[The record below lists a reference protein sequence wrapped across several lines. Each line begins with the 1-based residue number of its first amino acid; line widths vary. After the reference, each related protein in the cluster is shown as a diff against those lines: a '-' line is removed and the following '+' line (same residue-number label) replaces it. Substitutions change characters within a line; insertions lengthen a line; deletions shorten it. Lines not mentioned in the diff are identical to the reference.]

1 MRLSRSWYEIIRNM
15 SLRMRRPALATV
27 VLILLASSTL
37 FAKSP
42 QTTITVKVTDQK
54 NKPLSGASVILDFL
68 GSRQITKL
76 GRHKKMNWEEHTNL
90 QGIARFPP
98 VPQGTVQIQ
107 VIDQHYQTFGK
118 LFDVNEAEKTI
129 NIQLKPPQRQYT
141 VNPGPDGK

>member
-1 MRLSRSWYEIIRNM
+1 
-15 SLRMRRPALATV
+15 MRRTALVTV
-27 VLILLASSTL
+27 ALILLASFAL

-42 QTTITVKVTDQK
+42 QAAITVKVTDQF

-68 GSRQITKL
+68 GSRQIMKL
-76 GRHKKMNWEEHTNL
+76 GKHKRMNWEEHTNL
-90 QGIARFPP
+90 QGIAHFPP

-118 LFDVNEAEKTI
+118 LFDIHEAEKTI
-129 NIQLKPPQRQYT
+129 NIELKPPQRQYT